1 MGLFKN
7 HIWLKKDEPLSK
19 IFSQRVLVFSS
30 RSTFW
35 LSQDAERKYQ
45 TELELEPE
53 GWRRVCCQCKSVLDP
68 PYLIMYMP
76 WPHIWNAFIIWKE
89 SNYRLKK
96 ILWKLGT
103 QIILVCEISE
113 TAGHE
118 KQNGFLYWPGTRR
131 FSRNRCTKHQGEAW
145 TRMFKWRY
153 HPGKRRRFNLRKLY
167 FPSVLLL
174 SLEMLRTIWE
184 IKTLDNTKFPA
195 SKFRGHWGICI
206 FSITISSDTFP
217 SLTVRNC

>member
-1 MGLFKN
+1 
-7 HIWLKKDEPLSK
+7 
-19 IFSQRVLVFSS
+19 
-30 RSTFW
+30 
-35 LSQDAERKYQ
+35 
-45 TELELEPE
+45 
-53 GWRRVCCQCKSVLDP
+53 
-68 PYLIMYMP
+68 MYML

-103 QIILVCEISE
+103 QIILMCEISE

-118 KQNGFLYWPGTRR
+118 KQNGFLYWPGTRRR

-184 IKTLDNTKFPA
+184 IKTLENTKFPA
-195 SKFRGHWGICI
+195 SKFRGHWGIYI

-217 SLTVRNC
+217 SLLGTVNCRYTINYWNQSSIVRILTFPLYVTLRTIMLNRSVHYCLTPPLILSVALTIAKTIWERTKLKNPPS